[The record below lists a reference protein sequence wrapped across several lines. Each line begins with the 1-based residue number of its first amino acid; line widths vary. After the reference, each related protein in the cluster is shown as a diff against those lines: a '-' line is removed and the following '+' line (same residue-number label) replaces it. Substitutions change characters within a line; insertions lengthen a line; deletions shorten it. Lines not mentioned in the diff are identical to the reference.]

1 MNLRSVGSPSLGWLL
16 LGALAAAVGWITYAA
31 GGSVTA
37 ERYPLQQAGFAVAA
51 GSLALAVLVPVAIS
65 TGIARNLR
73 ARGRNVSTSTVAA
86 ASVALLNLI
95 LVVGI
100 QMLSP
105 LSVKTLWLE
114 RGTWVFDAMTAQGP
128 YGPPA
133 LPVVKDKLEQLREAN
148 KLASAAPLWCEE
160 ASAGFAVGLAAGL
173 RDNAPLPL
181 AQALG
186 SVLDRYGVTSP
197 EVVPEGLDGRAM
209 LADVMDLAVAAGP
222 AVDLPPQGPPDGTP
236 TLVERKRIVGT
247 TTGWEARYEDGEW
260 RWCPGTGAEALVRG
274 RAHAIAIRAE
284 AERVPTPTVGSA
296 AGADDAEVRLAL
308 QKAVRG
314 RAAWLSG
321 VAALD
326 PAWSESLTQPA
337 AAIQGER
344 LRTWCTAQ
352 AKEDAARMTAIG
364 SVAQRWTLPAPGAAV
379 DPAVQALLDAQGRR
393 YLHDVVEA
401 CAPVL
406 GDRQVREAAK
416 GLTISETQRA
426 RWADLEARAVAS
438 SAVLTPVGEV
448 GSGEISIAV
457 DGGTLRAVK
466 EEGTWRIDLR

>member
-1 MNLRSVGSPSLGWLL
+1 MNLRSVGSPSLGWLM

-31 GGSVTA
+31 AGSVAA
-37 ERYPLQQAGFAVAA
+37 EEFPVQPAGFAVAA
-51 GSLALAVLVPVAIS
+51 GALAVAVLIPAAIA
-65 TGIARNLR
+65 TAIARTLR
-73 ARGRNVSTSTVAA
+73 ARGKEVKTSNMAA
-86 ASVALLNLI
+86 AAVVLVNLLA
-95 LVVGI
+95 VVGI
-100 QMLSP
+100 QMFAP

-114 RGTWVFDAMTAQGP
+114 RGTWVFDAMTDQGP

-133 LPVVKDKLEQLREAN
+133 LPIVARKLDEVREAR
-148 KLASAAPLWCEE
+148 KLAEAAPLWCDE
-160 ASAGFAVGLAAGL
+160 ASGGFAVGLAAGL
-173 RDNAPLPL
+173 RDNGPLPL

-186 SVLDRYGVTSP
+186 NILDRYGVTSD
-197 EVVPEGLDGRAM
+197 EAVPVGLNGHAI

-247 TTGWEARYEDGEW
+247 TTGWEARYEGGEW
-260 RWCPGTGAEALVRG
+260 RWCPGTGAESLIRG

-284 AERVPTPTVGSA
+284 AERVPTPTMGSA
-296 AGADDAEVRLAL
+296 AGAEDSEVRLAL

-314 RAAWLSG
+314 RAAWLAG

-326 PAWSESLTQPA
+326 AAWSESLTQPA

-352 AKEDAARMTAIG
+352 AKEDTARMTAIN

-401 CAPVL
+401 CGPVM
-406 GDRQVREAAK
+406 GDRQVHEAAR

-438 SAVLTPVGEV
+438 SAVLTPVGEPPV
-448 GSGEISIAV
+448 SEISIAV

-466 EEGTWRIDLR
+466 EEGAWRIDLR